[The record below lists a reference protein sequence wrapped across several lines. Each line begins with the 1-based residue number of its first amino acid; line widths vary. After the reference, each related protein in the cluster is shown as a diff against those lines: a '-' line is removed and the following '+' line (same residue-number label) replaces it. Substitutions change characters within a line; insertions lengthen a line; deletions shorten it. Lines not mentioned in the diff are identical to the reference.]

1 MDRMKQNL
9 RIYDPAATRAEQTA
23 ANADTR
29 KLAGLLAGLARLG
42 SDVLGEK
49 ATEAV
54 ADLLRQAGELKRSA

>member
-1 MDRMKQNL
+1 MDRRKQNL
-9 RIYDPAATRAEQTA
+9 RIYDPAATRSERS
-23 ANADTR
+23 ADAR
-29 KLAGLLAGLARLG
+29 ELAGLLAGLARLG

>member
-1 MDRMKQNL
+1 MKTTL
-9 RIYDPAATRAEQTA
+9 RIYDP
-23 ANADTR
+23 NADRETPDR
-29 KLAGLLAGLARLG
+29 QIAREHAGLLAGLARLG